1 MTLTP
6 AQDYVGPSQGASD
19 LARAIGKTG
28 VYEIGGLQVPVEV
41 LEVTTSY
48 GRPKFLIAP
57 IGGQGSK
64 WVIERLSLLEDKH
77 GD

>member
-6 AQDYVGPSQGASD
+6 AQEYVGTGQTASE

-28 VYEIGGLQVPVEV
+28 LYQVDEIQFPVKV
-41 LEVTTSY
+41 MDVVVHW
-48 GRPKFLIAP
+48 GRPKFLITP

-64 WVIERLSLLEDKH
+64 WVIERLSLLE
-77 GD
+77 GQNGE

>member
-6 AQDYVGPSQGASD
+6 AQEYVGTGQTASQ

-28 VYEIGGLQVPVEV
+28 VYEFEGLQVPIEV
-41 LEVTTSY
+41 LDVVVHW
-48 GRPKFLIAP
+48 GRPKFLITP

-64 WVIERLSLLEDKH
+64 WVIERLSLLE
-77 GD
+77 GQNGE